1 MTTTITVSTVR
12 LDNLIQELRKL
23 PGTADAIRQQAG
35 LLTRELIR
43 RTPPMRDRT
52 LDVKGMS
59 DLAIGYRAVTRDLKR
74 AIEPIAPEDW
84 DLPELKSAIQS
95 RKADVVQ
102 TIIRRI
108 RRDNKLTVFPEFDSR
123 YHTNFR
129 DSRGRVQVDRHRA
142 PLDSRAWKKYL
153 TVLKQRVGR
162 MRSGW
167 APAAYLAG
175 EKVPQWV
182 ARHTDKPGYAHDLT
196 KDEQTPGFLI
206 VSAAKGVRDMTH
218 VIRRALD
225 GRAKALAGN
234 IKWRLREIAKKN
246 GAASA

>member
-43 RTPPMRDRT
+43 RTPPMRDNM
-52 LDVKGMS
+52 LDKTGVS
-59 DLAIGYRAVTRDLKR
+59 DLAVGRRAVKRDFTR
-74 AIEPIAPEDW
+74 AIEPISEDDW
-84 DLPELKSAIQS
+84 ELPELKKAI
-95 RKADVVQ
+95 RERNAPVVQ
-102 TIIRRI
+102 AIIHRI
-108 RRDNKLTVFPEFDSR
+108 RRNTKLRVFSEFNPDF
-123 YHTNFR
+123 HTNFR
-129 DSRGRVQVDRHRA
+129 DSRGRVQVSRNRA
-142 PLDSRAWKKYL
+142 TLDVRGWKKH
-153 TVLKQRVGR
+153 LKLLLSRIGR

-175 EKVPQWV
+175 EKVPKWV
-182 ARHTDKPGYAHDLT
+182 ARHTAKPGYAHDLT
-196 KDEQTPGFLI
+196 KDELTPGFLI
-206 VSAAKGVRDMTH
+206 VSAAKGVREMTH
-218 VIRRALD
+218 TIHRALD

-246 GAASA
+246 GAASV